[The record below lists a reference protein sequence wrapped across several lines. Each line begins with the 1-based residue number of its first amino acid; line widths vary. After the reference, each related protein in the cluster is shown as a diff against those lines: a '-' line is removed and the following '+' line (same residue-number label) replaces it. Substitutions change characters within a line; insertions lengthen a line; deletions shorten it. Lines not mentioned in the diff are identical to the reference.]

1 MYVLSPRL
9 QGLLQSVYGE
19 RSRLRKHMADLDATE
34 RETLLRI
41 YRKVRRH
48 LSCIPLVYALHGPLY
63 FHSLPIIYI
72 YLEI

>member
-48 LSCIPLVYALHGPLY
+48 DDLVSIPKEDGQG
-63 FHSLPIIYI
+63 
-72 YLEI
+72 